1 MQRIP
6 SSATIPTDQLSS
18 RHRPTIPN
26 HAILADDG
34 FTPVDKFFTN
44 AQRFVPEIDATLWQ
58 LVINGSGIKP
68 LRLTLSDLG
77 SLTYQQVE
85 CTLCNRITDRDLPI
99 GHARWGGIVLKDI
112 VALTSVADDLRGM
125 RFWGTDGYQVSLPI
139 EHLTDAVL
147 ATEMNGQ
154 ALTSVHGFPLRLIV
168 PGLTESAM
176 PKWLQRIEL
185 LGTFV
190 SQSVYNVPTSAALL
204 YPQHHAALTG
214 EVQLAGIAYA
224 GNRTIDMIEVSI
236 DDAAWMPVVFERP
249 GSPTI
254 WTRWQAEWM
263 PPAPGHYLISVR
275 AVDSEGVW
283 SPIHRTVIHVSAVH
297 L

>member
-1 MQRIP
+1 MQLIP
-6 SSATIPTDQLSS
+6 SSAVIPTNQPSS
-18 RHRPTIPN
+18 SHRLTVPN
-26 HAILADDG
+26 HAILAEDG
-34 FTPVDKFFTN
+34 FTPVNTFFAN
-44 AQRFVPEIDATLWQ
+44 SHRFVPQIDASLWQ
-58 LVINGSGIKP
+58 LVVNGLGIKP
-68 LRLTLSDLG
+68 LRLTLSDLVG
-77 SLTYQQVE
+77 ISYQQVE
-85 CTLCNRITDRDLPI
+85 CTLCNHITDRDLPI
-99 GHARWGGIVLKDI
+99 GHALWGGVPLKRI
-112 VALTSVADDLRGM
+112 LALTEVENRYPGV
-125 RFWGTDGYQVSLPI
+125 RFYSADGYQVSLPT
-139 EHLTDAVL
+139 EHLNDAVL

-185 LGTFV
+185 LGTIV
-190 SQSVYNVPTSAALL
+190 SKSVYNVPTSAALL

-249 GSPTI
+249 DLPTI

-263 PPAPGHYLISVR
+263 PPAPGHYMISVR